1 MVGHDMTKAKLLGIA
16 ALLALSVWIGFE
28 IDPDRDWI
36 AWLFIAAL
44 PVAIV
49 ALATILHLRSVKK
62 GGNNEH

>member
-1 MVGHDMTKAKLLGIA
+1 MTKAKLLGIA

-44 PVAIV
+44 PGTIV
-49 ALATILHLRSVKK
+49 GLVTILHFRTAKK
-62 GGNNEH
+62 GDHDGN